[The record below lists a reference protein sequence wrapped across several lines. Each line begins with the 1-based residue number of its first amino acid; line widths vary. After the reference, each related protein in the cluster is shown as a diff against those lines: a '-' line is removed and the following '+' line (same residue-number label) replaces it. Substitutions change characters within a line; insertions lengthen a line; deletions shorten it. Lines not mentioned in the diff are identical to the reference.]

1 MAHGIV
7 FCPRLRQ
14 RRHRHRHRRHHP
26 SSLQNLPR
34 HHRYRVIVIFV
45 VMSSCRHVVMSSCHR
60 PPSPPSPLPGGGPWR
75 QRHHRD
81 FGLLVCCAEA
91 SSISRPISR
100 QPVTPPLLPGVS
112 ASALF
117 LQPPPAPTQPGSPF
131 SLRPA
136 TSSRVPQC
144 SRRPRGPPPTPGP
157 KCAILAG
164 PLTMQPPTPALPPKA
179 AVSGLRFHAILL
191 SGLAGQAGR

>member
-1 MAHGIV
+1 MALFFALDFGNVVIVIVIVGII
-7 FCPRLRQ
+7 PPKSSA
-14 RRHRHRHRRHHP
+14 P
-26 SSLQNLPR
+26 SSLSCHR
-34 HHRYRVIVIFV
+34 HFR
-45 VMSSCRHVVMSSCHR
+45 RHVVMSSCHR